1 MKVKIGRLT
10 KEDMM
15 DFVNE
20 HRVKA
25 IVDASHP
32 FAEEASKN
40 AIGAAAET
48 AIPYIRYERASQA
61 FTYDNM
67 TMVSTYEEAAEVAA
81 VKKELLCSQQ
91 AAKRCRFLQKSC
103 FLFQMYGLLLVC
115 FQGWI
120 IWKSASNWDSRKKYY
135 CYSRAV
141 YKRV

>member
-10 KEDMM
+10 QEDMM
-15 DFVNE
+15 TFINE
-20 HRVKA
+20 HGVKA

-48 AIPYIRYERASQA
+48 SIPYIRYERASQA

-81 VKKELLCSQQ
+81 EKKELLC
-91 AAKRCRFLQKSC
+91 
-103 FLFQMYGLLLVC
+103 
-115 FQGWI
+115 
-120 IWKSASNWDSRKKYY
+120 
-135 CYSRAV
+135 
-141 YKRV
+141 